1 MLKDDGRSETMAS
14 DALKY
19 QSFAEIPVEK
29 LNPLLDR
36 QFVYGEQ
43 GMLARLILRKGCVV
57 PEHSHANEQI
67 TYVLEGALQFALG
80 DGRVIVVRSG
90 EVLVIPPHLSHRV
103 DALED
108 TIDLD
113 VFTPPRADWIDGTDA
128 YLRK

>member
-1 MLKDDGRSETMAS
+1 MVSEG
-14 DALKY
+14 LKY
-19 QSFAEIPVEK
+19 ASFADIPVEK

-67 TYVLEGALQFALG
+67 TYVIEGALRFALG
-80 DGRVIVVRSG
+80 DGQVIVVRSG
-90 EVLVIPPHLSHRV
+90 EVLVIPPHLAHRV

-108 TIDLD
+108 TLDLD
-113 VFTPPRADWIDGTDA
+113 VFTPAPCRLDRGHR
-128 YLRK
+128 YLPA